1 MQNKL
6 VDLNNHLFAEIER
19 LGEEDL
25 KGDALEEEIKRAQ
38 SITNVAAQIVQNGKL
53 LLNAAKFADEKM
65 DANSQLPKM
74 LTGGVTDECASTRKR
89 KSCS

>member
-25 KGDALEEEIKRAQ
+25 KGDELEEEIKRAK
-38 SITNVAAQIVQNGKL
+38 SITNVAAQIVQNGNL
-53 LLNAAKFADEKM
+53 LLNAAKFADEKL
-65 DANSQLPKM
+65 DANTQLPRM
-74 LTGGVTDECASTRKR
+74 LTGGGD
-89 KSCS
+89 